1 MRSQTTKKSYGEINK
16 SQGSK
21 LLKGA
26 IFSKPWKNILN
37 ATSYLT
43 TLVL

>member
-1 MRSQTTKKSYGEINK
+1 MRSQTTKKKKKRYGEIEK

-26 IFSKPWKNILN
+26 IFS
-37 ATSYLT
+37 
-43 TLVL
+43 